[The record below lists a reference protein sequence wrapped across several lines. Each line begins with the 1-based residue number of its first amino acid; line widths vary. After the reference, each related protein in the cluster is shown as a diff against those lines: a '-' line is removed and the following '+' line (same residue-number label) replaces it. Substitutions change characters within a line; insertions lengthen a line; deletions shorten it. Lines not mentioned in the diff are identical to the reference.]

1 MPDDNR
7 RKTEN
12 GGGGMKFLPSR
23 QPTREVSPRRSGY
36 PDKAFYLHLPRA
48 SPLFRR
54 SLTRSVASHTRRLA
68 LRLDPKAVT
77 FDHERWEDMK
87 MDAKGFVAARGV
99 AVRDLVLA
107 PGRSA
112 VLKLVGAE
120 TGNNIILFDETAP
133 AGIETTFYR
142 HRDSD

>member
-1 MPDDNR
+1 M
-7 RKTEN
+7 
-12 GGGGMKFLPSR
+12 
-23 QPTREVSPRRSGY
+23 
-36 PDKAFYLHLPRA
+36 
-48 SPLFRR
+48 
-54 SLTRSVASHTRRLA
+54 
-68 LRLDPKAVT
+68 
-77 FDHERWEDMK
+77 
-87 MDAKGFVAARGV
+87 

-133 AGIETTFYR
+133 AGIEMTFYR

>member
-1 MPDDNR
+1 
-7 RKTEN
+7 
-12 GGGGMKFLPSR
+12 
-23 QPTREVSPRRSGY
+23 
-36 PDKAFYLHLPRA
+36 
-48 SPLFRR
+48 
-54 SLTRSVASHTRRLA
+54 
-68 LRLDPKAVT
+68 
-77 FDHERWEDMK
+77 